1 MFLILII
8 LLICYDLIKISR
20 SKIYLIMKRLFES

>member
-8 LLICYDLIKISR
+8 LICYDLIKISR